1 MINAIVGKLVEI
13 NPNSISV
20 MTSSGIEFYIE
31 VSANSAS
38 SFSAIPSEERDA
50 VKVYTVLQHREDAM
64 TLFGFFDEKERFCF
78 NQLQTVPGIGARGAL
93 KILSGITVDKL
104 ILALDANDVKA
115 LSKVPGLGAKT
126 AQKLILQLRNV
137 LVLEEDNNSS
147 GNPIGKDCFAEM
159 VSSFAE
165 MGYDR
170 KQVRKAIDEIIAEN
184 SLLFA
189 GLDDRKIEE
198 KILPLI
204 LRRLG

>member
-1 MINAIVGKLVEI
+1 MINAIVGKLVEV
-13 NPNSISV
+13 NPNSVSV
-20 MTSSGIEFYIE
+20 MTESGIEFFIE

-38 SFSAIPSEERDA
+38 SFSAIPSDERDK

-78 NQLQTVPGIGARGAL
+78 IQLQTVPGIGARGAL

-104 ILALDANDVKA
+104 ILALDSNDVKA

-137 LVLEEDNNSS
+137 LILEDDNDSS
-147 GNPIGKDCFAEM
+147 RTSIGKERFAEM

-170 KQVRKAIDEIIAEN
+170 KQVRKAIDDVIAEN

>member
-38 SFSAIPSEERDA
+38 SFSAIQSEERDA

-147 GNPIGKDCFAEM
+147 GNPIGKDRFAEM